1 MLLHLKTLEP
11 NLLNKYLSWTGN
23 LSFRLWQC
31 FHCSFFSSVYREGLI
46 ILFIYGSM
54 SVQAKTRYMAAQI
67 VSFWPS
73 FVMFWSTATGTF
85 SPCQPLLPRLK
96 NAKPGRSF
104 EFSSQWLQCTGS
116 LCIVVDCRQLYLWH
130 QANWYFAFFD
140 VSVILL
146 AHNHLKFPDPLIHV
160 PYSTV
165 FFLIS
170 GSFASIKWWW
180 LTSQQSILDFGNLTA
195 AGGCFL
201 F

>member
-1 MLLHLKTLEP
+1 MKIQWNSIIPLYQPQGNRILSCGCYRACFTTGEYDCTVYTLCNGWSCWANQVQRPEDP
-11 NLLNKYLSWTGN
+11 WTQFLSWTGN
-23 LSFRLWQC
+23 LSFHLWPC
-31 FHCSFFSSVYREGLI
+31 FHCSLLLI

-85 SPCQPLLPRLK
+85 SPCQPLVPRLK

-116 LCIVVDCRQLYLWH
+116 LCIVVDCRLLYLWH

-146 AHNHLKFPDPLIHV
+146 AHNHL
-160 PYSTV
+160 
-165 FFLIS
+165 
-170 GSFASIKWWW
+170 
-180 LTSQQSILDFGNLTA
+180 
-195 AGGCFL
+195 
-201 F
+201 